1 MLVRQGE
8 WTMRAAAAGPDDLDA
23 AWAIIGDC
31 RKTLEARGLLQWNA
45 EYPSRAF
52 FKQALAAG
60 NLFVLSDA
68 EGISG
73 VAVLDGSQP
82 PEWASAAWN
91 HRDGQ
96 FLVIH
101 AFAVAPRVQ
110 RCGHGKML
118 LACCEDVAK
127 QRGCA
132 SIRIDAFSE
141 NSGALRFWE
150 RHGYRF
156 RGEVRFASKPAGHQ
170 RYRCYEKSLE
180 RRGGLG

>member
-1 MLVRQGE
+1 MNGNVRV
-8 WTMRAAAAGPDDLDA
+8 AAAGPDDFDA
-23 AWAIIGDC
+23 AWAIIGAC
-31 RKTLEARGLLQWNA
+31 RAALEARGLPQWND

-52 FKQALAAG
+52 FRQALAAG
-60 NLFVLSDA
+60 NLFVLSDGG
-68 EGISG
+68 GISG

-82 PEWASAAWN
+82 PEWSAAAWE
-91 HRDGQ
+91 HRDGP

-101 AFAVAPRVQ
+101 AFAIAPGKQAGGYGNSLLMFCEGVAR
-110 RCGHGKML
+110 K
-118 LACCEDVAK
+118 
-127 QRGCA
+127 RGCE

-141 NSGALRFWE
+141 NAGALRFWE

-180 RRGGLG
+180 PQERSG

>member
-1 MLVRQGE
+1 
-8 WTMRAAAAGPDDLDA
+8 MRAAAAGPDDLDA
-23 AWAIIGDC
+23 AWAIIGEC
-31 RKTLEARGLLQWNA
+31 RKALEARGLLQWNA
-45 EYPSRAF
+45 EYPSRTF
-52 FKQALAAG
+52 FREALAAG
-60 NLFVLSDA
+60 NLFVLSDG

-82 PEWASAAWN
+82 PEWASAAWDDAGG
-91 HRDGQ
+91 R

-110 RCGHGKML
+110 RCGRGKIL
-118 LACCEDVAK
+118 LDGCEDAAK

-141 NSGALRFWE
+141 NAEALRFWE
-150 RHGYRF
+150 GHGYRF

-170 RYRCYEKSLE
+170 CYRCYEKSLE
-180 RRGGLG
+180 QNGGSS

>member
-1 MLVRQGE
+1 MD
-8 WTMRAAAAGPDDLDA
+8 MRAAAADPDDLDA
-23 AWAIIGDC
+23 ACAVIGEC
-31 RKTLEARGLLQWNA
+31 RKALEARGLLQWDA
-45 EYPSRAF
+45 EYPGRGF
-52 FKQALAAG
+52 FQEALTAG

-73 VAVLDGSQP
+73 VAVLDGFQP
-82 PEWASAAWN
+82 PEWSSAAWN
-91 HRDGQ
+91 HRDGP

-110 RCGHGKML
+110 RCGHGKLL
-118 LACCEDVAK
+118 LACCEDVARK
-127 QRGCA
+127 RGCG

-150 RHGYRF
+150 QHGYRF

-170 RYRCYEKSLE
+170 RYYCYEKSLE
-180 RRGGLG
+180 QQGGSG

>member
-1 MLVRQGE
+1 MFVRQGE
-8 WTMRAAAAGPDDLDA
+8 RTVHAAAAGPDDLDA
-23 AWAIIGDC
+23 AWAIIGEC
-31 RKTLEARGLLQWNA
+31 RKALEARGLLQWNA
-45 EYPSRAF
+45 GYPSRTF
-52 FKQALAAG
+52 FKEALAAG

-91 HRDGQ
+91 DPDGR

-110 RCGHGKML
+110 RCGRGKIL
-118 LACCEDVAK
+118 LDGCEGVAK

-141 NSGALRFWE
+141 NADALRFWE

-170 RYRCYEKSLE
+170 CYRCYEKSLE
-180 RRGGLG
+180 QGGLG